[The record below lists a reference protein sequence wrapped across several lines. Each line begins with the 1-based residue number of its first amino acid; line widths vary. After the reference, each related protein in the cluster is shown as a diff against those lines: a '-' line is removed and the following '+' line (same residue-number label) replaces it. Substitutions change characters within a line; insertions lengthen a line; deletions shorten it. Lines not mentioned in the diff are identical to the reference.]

1 VSAPSTLPGFNQ
13 GYPREEADVLTRR
26 LFSFEK
32 QTRKILTGPVVEAIR
47 RRDDVAVLEETRRID
62 DITQTAL
69 AATVIAKVAKAYAAK
84 TNNMHAQAFFRSI
97 GIFMGWNVLTTD
109 DPERRRPVR
118 NASSRK
124 NAPRVVPKSN
134 AAPIVADGEF
144 VDGMQTY
151 VAKIRNGVTNGIQV
165 DIERALKRHD
175 DRAVAAEF
183 LLALWLAKG
192 TPTNI
197 AATNSRLGEPMIMR
211 VVSHGRFIC
220 HDQSAKHITALNRDR
235 QTAAG
240 ILDCIWETQKDNR
253 VREAHRILQGVSFSW
268 QEGIAGVRPGE
279 PFNCRC
285 YGRAKP
291 TKTGIS
297 KLGAFIFL
305 DAVRR
310 LRENQEQ
317 AAESSAI

>member
-1 VSAPSTLPGFNQ
+1 MSGPSTLPGFDQ

-84 TNNMHAQAFFRSI
+84 TNNMHAQAFFRSV

-144 VDGMQTY
+144 VDGMETY
-151 VAKIRNGVTNGIQV
+151 VVKIRNGVTDGIQV
-165 DIERALKRHD
+165 DIERALKRHET
-175 DRAVAAEF
+175 REAAAEF
-183 LLALWLAKG
+183 LSGLWLAKG

-291 TKTGIS
+291 TKAGIS

-310 LRENQEQ
+310 MRENQEQ

>member
-1 VSAPSTLPGFNQ
+1 VSPPSTLPGFNQ

-32 QTRKILTGPVVEAIR
+32 RTRKILTGPVVEAIR

-151 VAKIRNGVTNGIQV
+151 VAKIRNGVTDGIQV
-165 DIERALKRHD
+165 DIERALKRNETRD
-175 DRAVAAEF
+175 AAAAF

-192 TPTNI
+192 TPTGWLR
-197 AATNSRLGEPMIMR
+197 AP
-211 VVSHGRFIC
+211 
-220 HDQSAKHITALNRDR
+220 R
-235 QTAAG
+235 QTSPRQTPASG
-240 ILDCIWETQKDNR
+240 SR
-253 VREAHRILQGVSFSW
+253 
-268 QEGIAGVRPGE
+268 
-279 PFNCRC
+279 
-285 YGRAKP
+285 
-291 TKTGIS
+291 
-297 KLGAFIFL
+297 
-305 DAVRR
+305 
-310 LRENQEQ
+310 
-317 AAESSAI
+317 